1 VEEASEKPI
10 TRPPRV
16 VPVAIDYRLFA
27 QVLILT
33 HNNRWNGNS
42 PQWQLIALGPY
53 PSPLNIDLQAITWEE
68 CKDNV
73 LEHIASGH
81 PNLKDYLNRASKQ
94 DKTSWFACIEGND
107 QYGGHNG
114 DGIQIL
120 NHLQFID
127 FATRAYNAY
136 PREITIR
143 VVMAEPH
150 NVSHQ
155 CTRPY
160 L

>member
-1 VEEASEKPI
+1 M
-10 TRPPRV
+10 
-16 VPVAIDYRLFA
+16 
-27 QVLILT
+27 
-33 HNNRWNGNS
+33 
-42 PQWQLIALGPY
+42 
-53 PSPLNIDLQAITWEE
+53 
-68 CKDNV
+68 
-73 LEHIASGH
+73 EHIASGH
-81 PNLKDYLNRASKQ
+81 PTLKDYLNRARDQ

-107 QYGGHNG
+107 QYGGHYE